1 MTLMARIPTLSFVTV
16 VYIPKVPTADETQ
29 RCLNISTILLSR
41 MIGDGRELPPAP
53 ECAGH
58 GVAGLQ
64 ALLLPEVEA
73 GRSQVQ
79 SLPGYSLSD
88 LVRS

>member
-1 MTLMARIPTLSFVTV
+1 MTLVVRIPTLSFVTV
-16 VYIPKVPTADETQ
+16 VYFPKVPTADETQ
-29 RCLNISTILLSR
+29 RCLNISTILILLSR

-64 ALLLPEVEA
+64 ALLLRRLKQA
-73 GRSQVQ
+73 GHKFKVY
-79 SLPGYSLSD
+79 LATA
-88 LVRS
+88 

>member
-1 MTLMARIPTLSFVTV
+1 MTLMARIPTLSFMTV
-16 VYIPKVPTADETQ
+16 VYILKVPTADETQ

-64 ALLLPEVEA
+64 ALLLRRLKQA
-73 GRSQVQ
+73 GHRFKVY
-79 SLPGYSLSD
+79 LATA
-88 LVRS
+88 